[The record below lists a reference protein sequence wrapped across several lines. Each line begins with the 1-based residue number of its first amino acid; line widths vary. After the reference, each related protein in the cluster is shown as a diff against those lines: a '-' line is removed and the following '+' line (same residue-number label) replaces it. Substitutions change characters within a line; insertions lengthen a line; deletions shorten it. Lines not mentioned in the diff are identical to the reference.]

1 MKEASE
7 QFVDDYLMVSE
18 NCQEEYYEH
27 MGLVSSNGVAKAGEI
42 MRGQFE
48 EWVSN
53 LANQEEE
60 RGNEYG
66 SLLIRQLLIG
76 WGADSFYKI
85 AERFENEADD
95 ISASLNSK
103 ENFKIWQA

>member
-1 MKEASE
+1 MPEASE
-7 QFVDDYLMVSE
+7 QFVEDYLMVSE
-18 NCQEEYYEH
+18 NDQEAYYEH
-27 MGLVSSNGVAKAGEI
+27 IGLVSSYGVTKAGEI

-48 EWVSN
+48 EWISN

-85 AERFENEADD
+85 AERFENEGQAV
-95 ISASLNSK
+95 SVALNSR
-103 ENFKIWQA
+103 EG

>member
-18 NCQEEYYEH
+18 NVQDVYFDH
-27 MGLVSSNGVAKAGEI
+27 IGIVASNGVAKAGEI

-48 EWVSN
+48 EWISN

-85 AERFENEADD
+85 AEHFKNEGDD
-95 ISASLNSK
+95 ISASLN
-103 ENFKIWQA
+103 A

>member
-1 MKEASE
+1 MPEASE
-7 QFVDDYLMVSE
+7 QFVEDYLMVSQ

-27 MGLVSSNGVAKAGEI
+27 MGLVSSYGVAKAGEI

-48 EWVSN
+48 EWISN

>member
-1 MKEASE
+1 MTEASE
-7 QFVDDYLMVSE
+7 QFVDDYLMVSQ

-27 MGLVSSNGVAKAGEI
+27 MGLVSSYGVAKAGEI

-48 EWVSN
+48 EWISN